1 MKKLCVVLI
10 LVSFPLFGYD
20 IQTVNMGGGKTLNYI
35 VTTDYRELEQ
45 FAFSE
50 FGVQINIGQTSS
62 WEDNTQN
69 ENLAPQLRS
78 LMRQYTQQGK
88 YNAFAMAVF
97 TEDSGDV
104 AQIIVNRC
112 FFNNGVYVYQTA
124 YWSF

>member
-1 MKKLCVVLI
+1 MKKLCVVLV
-10 LVSFPLFGYD
+10 LMSFPLSGYD

-35 VTTDYRELEQ
+35 VTTDYKELEQ

-50 FGVQINIGQTSS
+50 FGVQITIGQTSS

-69 ENLAPQLRS
+69 QNLAPQLRS

-88 YNAFAMAVF
+88 YPAFAMAVF

-104 AQIIVNRC
+104 TQIIVNWC
-112 FFNNGVYVYQTA
+112 FLTNGAYNYQTA